1 MKYKTN
7 ANTKNEGVISMY
19 DPKKPEPKQ
28 IPKPDEDPKE
38 KRRIRPGEIIGKVDV
53 HDTRE
58 RRDGPGGN

>member
-1 MKYKTN
+1 
-7 ANTKNEGVISMY
+7 MY